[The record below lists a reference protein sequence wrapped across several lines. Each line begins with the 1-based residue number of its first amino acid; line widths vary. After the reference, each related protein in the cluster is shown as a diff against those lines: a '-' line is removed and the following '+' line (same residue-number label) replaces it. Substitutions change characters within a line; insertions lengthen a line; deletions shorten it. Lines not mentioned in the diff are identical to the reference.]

1 MFGGSPTSH
10 LSGLARKTFSR
21 FIRAV
26 LRDCRK
32 APRPSRAATT
42 NIEFRERG
50 CLIHQVVEMPLKRRN
65 IVLGFFEI
73 SLECFQPMLLLW
85 VGVVGY
91 PRRTP
96 TAESQV
102 GVSKPGIVQE
112 KTSIHAFGALQLT
125 LYVVPSFP
133 CHPRTRTRRN
143 KFIWQ
148 GAAPIEST
156 EPSSCNFL
164 LSLLADLPTQPCDLG
179 ILPLTNAW
187 AHGPHGQPHRRR
199 HGADDCRPAGC
210 DLA

>member
-1 MFGGSPTSH
+1 MT
-10 LSGLARKTFSR
+10 
-21 FIRAV
+21 
-26 LRDCRK
+26 
-32 APRPSRAATT
+32 
-42 NIEFRERG
+42 
-50 CLIHQVVEMPLKRRN
+50 LKRRN

-102 GVSKPGIVQE
+102 VVSKPGIVQE

-125 LYVVPSFP
+125 LYVVASFP

-143 KFIWQ
+143 KIIWQ

-199 HGADDCRPAGC
+199 HGADDCCPAGC

>member
-50 CLIHQVVEMPLKRRN
+50 CLIHQVVEMTLKRRN

-73 SLECFQPMLLLW
+73 SLKCFSADAAA
-85 VGVVGY
+85 VGWGCRL

-102 GVSKPGIVQE
+102 AVSKPGIVQE

-125 LYVVPSFP
+125 LYVVASFP

>member
-50 CLIHQVVEMPLKRRN
+50 CLIPSGRRDD
-65 IVLGFFEI
+65 FEAKKH
-73 SLECFQPMLLLW
+73 CFGLFRDQFGVFSADAAA
-85 VGVVGY
+85 VGWGCRL

-102 GVSKPGIVQE
+102 AVSKPGIVQE

-187 AHGPHGQPHRRR
+187 ATWPTWPASPTAPR
-199 HGADDCRPAGC
+199 CR
-210 DLA
+210 

>member
-1 MFGGSPTSH
+1 MT
-10 LSGLARKTFSR
+10 
-21 FIRAV
+21 
-26 LRDCRK
+26 
-32 APRPSRAATT
+32 
-42 NIEFRERG
+42 
-50 CLIHQVVEMPLKRRN
+50 LKRRN

-102 GVSKPGIVQE
+102 AVSKPGNVQE

-125 LYVVPSFP
+125 LYVVASFP